1 MDIRNEAE
9 MAIGD
14 TQQVLQAA
22 TAWMGSFIATDQRK
36 DKIIQELLRRLEDT
50 EDTMNQLRGDLAAER
65 KSRRDYQ
72 MESDKSS
79 QDMKRLEQKIVHGD
93 GAKFADQYLRS
104 PLEGGPVAAQA
115 LKQAVRDYLQ
125 TDNHDFNTEDIPI
138 IVRAYANLNDLAKS
152 LRLSNVIDRDEDMR
166 TFAEQ
171 FTNSRAEVDF
181 VNVGRGKEN
190 ADSKLRKMLN
200 HYLRNLQCKK
210 IFVACCHDNGYLHDL
225 REYSDYPELRNRI
238 VLVET
243 TPAEQGFKQLPFD
256 LTSFNKVFRSNTLL
270 NESKRAPASTAFS
283 TASTLP
289 IHPFPPPATQ
299 PDYGSQ
305 RSLPVMSPD
314 KQMPPISA
322 ATPPFSDSTASTP
335 ATMHADTEPQLTQ
348 LTRTA
353 SVLSSGNGGVS
364 ISYAKAGGSESLQN
378 IDIAAKPKKMTKTML
393 FNSDGHRIDPPT
405 KHPANTP
412 AQQTY
417 QSKLEK
423 VTPNAFCN
431 DHYLVGKCKRPN
443 CERVHDVD
451 LGPQEVAIHRYKA
464 RTSVCPR
471 GPIECFD
478 YDCYLSHHCLKD
490 PRCTRGPG
498 CKFTNT
504 EWGNLHLDTN
514 EKLTPS
520 LRWTDGVD
528 FPDRLN

>member
-14 TQQVLQAA
+14 TQAVLQDA
-22 TAWMGSFIATDQRK
+22 TAWMGNFIATDQRK

-72 MESDKSS
+72 MESDKSGN
-79 QDMKRLEQKIVHGD
+79 DLKRLEQKIKDGSFIAILIDGD

-115 LKQAVRDYLQ
+115 IKQAVRDYLQ
-125 TDNHDFNTEDIPI
+125 TDDHDFNSEDIPI

-210 IFVACCHDNGYLHDL
+210 IFVACCHDNGYLHF
-225 REYSDYPELRNRI
+225 S
-238 VLVET
+238 
-243 TPAEQGFKQLPFD
+243 
-256 LTSFNKVFRSNTLL
+256 KVFRSNTLL
-270 NESKRAPASTAFS
+270 NETKRAPASFS
-283 TASTLP
+283 TSNLP

-305 RSLPVMSPD
+305 RGLAVMSPD
-314 KQMPPISA
+314 KQMPPPVPA
-322 ATPPFSDSTASTP
+322 ATPPFTDSTVSTP
-335 ATMHADTEPQLTQ
+335 ATMHADTEPQLAQ

-364 ISYAKAGGSESLQN
+364 ISYAKAGGSDSLQN
-378 IDIAAKPKKMTKTML
+378 IDIAAKPKKLTKTII
-393 FNSDGHRIDPPT
+393 FNADGHRIDPPT

-412 AQQTY
+412 AQVTY

-423 VTPNAFCN
+423 VVPNAFCN
-431 DHYLVGKCKRPN
+431 DHYLVGKCKRLN
-443 CERVHDVD
+443 CERIHNVE
-451 LGPQEVAIHRYKA
+451 LSPQEVAIHRYKA

-490 PRCTRGPG
+490 PRCTRGSN

-520 LRWTDGVD
+520 LRWTEGVD
-528 FPDRLN
+528 FPDRLD